1 MDLEHSFIIPVPP
14 EQAWQALL
22 DVEQVAPCMPGAT
35 VDGFDGEVISGKIKI
50 KVGPVQMTYA
60 GKAHFTEKDE
70 ATKTVVLEASGKET
84 RGSGTASATIR
95 SSLQDENGQTRV
107 LVRTTMTVTGRPAQF
122 GRGVMAE
129 VGGRIIGKF
138 ATNLAAQLSGEGTP
152 AASADEAAGTPAG
165 SNEAAGAPAA
175 SSEAAG
181 TPAASTPAA
190 GARATAAAAA
200 TSGDE
205 DEGNGLAADAAQLP
219 IEELGLPVRSF
230 NSLRREGVHT
240 VGGLAARTEKELLA
254 IDGLGPQSIKE
265 IKSRLAD
272 HGLALTTPGV
282 TADETAAGSV
292 AAGTA
297 STGTASPGTASTGTA
312 STGTAASGTA
322 GTAAPAGT
330 APATAAS
337 GGAASGGAASAGAA
351 PGTAGTGVG
360 GPRPAAVSPDT
371 RTGTWDAGTAAP
383 DRSAANG
390 LLPPRSSRPQDEDA
404 LDLLSVAGLPLLK
417 RVAPAAG
424 FLLVAVVV
432 FRVVRR
438 RRRASRA

>member
-35 VDGFDGEVISGKIKI
+35 VDSVDGEVISGKIKI

-60 GKAHFTEKDE
+60 GKARFTEQDE

-152 AASADEAAGTPAG
+152 AASADEAAG
-165 SNEAAGAPAA
+165 AAAA
-175 SSEAAG
+175 SSEAAS
-181 TPAASTPAA
+181 TPAGSGDTADAPAA
-190 GARATAAAAA
+190 GAGAAAAA
-200 TSGDE
+200 AASSGDE
-205 DEGNGLAADAAQLP
+205 GGVNGLAADAAQLP

-312 STGTAASGTA
+312 A